1 VLDVERR
8 DDAIVVRRAN
18 GEVHTHERK
27 GLEWDVG
34 MTAGA
39 ATSGIGL
46 AGMHLAPAPEAR
58 APLPDAIPAMRPLAI
73 SSALPAPLTF
83 QLGEE
88 HYRRSELSWRDA
100 GSPEAFVSL
109 GVAERELVIT
119 ADVRKQ
125 PLVFRPADAPDPAL
139 DNEHPDI
146 HSDGVQIHLWAP
158 GWAGPATWLAIPEEG
173 SDRVRVRV
181 VDAPASDVVATWRR
195 TRSGYRL
202 TFRIPLSALG
212 QLPSIPFVL
221 DVLIN
226 DMAPGRE
233 RRRGQLVLSGARGE
247 FVYLRGDRQ
256 YPDRLLPFV
265 VTGD

>member
-1 VLDVERR
+1 
-8 DDAIVVRRAN
+8 
-18 GEVHTHERK
+18 
-27 GLEWDVG
+27 

-39 ATSGIGL
+39 ATSGIAL

-58 APLPDAIPAMRPLAI
+58 SPLPDATPAMRPLAI
-73 SSALPAPLTF
+73 STALPAPLTF
-83 QLGEE
+83 QLGED
-88 HYRRSELSWRDA
+88 HYRRSELSWKEA
-100 GSPEAFVSL
+100 GKPEAFVSL
-109 GVAERELVIT
+109 GVEERELVIT
-119 ADVRKQ
+119 VDVRKQ
-125 PLVFRPADAPDPAL
+125 PLIFRPAEAPDPML

-158 GWAGPATWLAIPEEG
+158 GWAEPVAWLAVPEEG
-173 SDRVRVRV
+173 SDHVRLRV
-181 VDAPASDVVATWRR
+181 VDGPAPDATATWRR

-202 TFRIPLSALG
+202 FFRVPLASLG
-212 QLPSIPFVL
+212 ELPSIPFVL

-226 DMAPGRE
+226 DMAPDRE

-256 YPDRLLPFV
+256 YADRLLPFV